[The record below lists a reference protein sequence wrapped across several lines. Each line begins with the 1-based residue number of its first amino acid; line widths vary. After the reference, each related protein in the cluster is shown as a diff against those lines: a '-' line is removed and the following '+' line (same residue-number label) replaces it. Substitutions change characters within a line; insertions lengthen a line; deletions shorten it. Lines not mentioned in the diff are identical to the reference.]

1 MKPTTE
7 GSIANFDMVCIS
19 FDKEKEKRGIKV
31 VQGATKNSIFN
42 EEMMIKVENGELTEN
57 NILKSENGN
66 IIKFENNAFKILKR
80 NRKMKAQK
88 GMVYNFEV
96 EKRARNSKKEQE
108 RGA

>member
-7 GSIANFDMVCIS
+7 GLIANFDLVCIS

-42 EEMMIKVENGELTEN
+42 EEMNIKVENGELTEN

-66 IIKFENNAFKILKR
+66 IIEFEKNAFKILKR
-80 NRKMKAQK
+80 NRKMKSQK
-88 GMVYNFEV
+88 GIVYNFEV